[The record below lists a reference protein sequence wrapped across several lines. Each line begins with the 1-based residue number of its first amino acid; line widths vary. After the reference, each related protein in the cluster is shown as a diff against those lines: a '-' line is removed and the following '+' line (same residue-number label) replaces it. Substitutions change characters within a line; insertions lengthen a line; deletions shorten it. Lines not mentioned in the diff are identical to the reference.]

1 DVGIVGAKLIDGND
15 RVQHSG
21 VVLAPEHQLASYQ
34 LGIHAYRYFSRND
47 PGYFRQLALTRTV
60 SAVTGACMAIRRSV
74 FAEIGGLDE
83 LNLSVS
89 YNDVDLCLRA
99 ADYGYRIV
107 WTPFAELYHLEGAS
121 RGKDDTPT
129 KQELALREF
138 EHMRNVW
145 RQLLE

>member
-1 DVGIVGAKLIDGND
+1 
-15 RVQHSG
+15 
-21 VVLAPEHQLASYQ
+21 
-34 LGIHAYRYFSRND
+34 
-47 PGYFRQLALTRTV
+47 
-60 SAVTGACMAIRRSV
+60 MAIRRSV

-83 LNLSVS
+83 TNLPVS

-99 ADYGYRIV
+99 VDYGYRIV

-121 RGKDDTPT
+121 RGNDDTKA

-145 RQLLE
+145 RQVLEAGDPFHNPNLLFRSDTVEIPSVPRRIKPWYRMIEESLHLRRHLPFEDAIFVEANN